1 LAALLSILK
10 LFSCLQNELKDFYF
24 GVSQGLKVKVLNI
37 EKRDY
42 GILLGVPS
50 FKQYGTGTSFRTA
63 KYFLSY

>member
-37 EKRDY
+37 EKK
-42 GILLGVPS
+42 GLWHFTWS
-50 FKQYGTGTSFRTA
+50 AFF
-63 KYFLSY
+63 